1 MKDIGSRLREL
12 RTNQGLTQQRVA
24 ELTGL
29 ARTNIV
35 KHEQNK
41 MKPRPHHLEKYAKV
55 YNTTISDILG
65 ENECYTIGD
74 YFDEYFRSYSRD
86 LSEEEKKAIARKLV
100 EILTK
105 YAEGETT
112 YNGYDSYQLLR
123 QFLYI
128 TDPKN
133 PRKITEYNNINKL
146 VSVVNG
152 NVVIGNQAISIGD
165 RQSLISKIASMNCVI
180 NHEDLNINFND

>member
-1 MKDIGSRLREL
+1 MKDIGARLKEL

-41 MKPRPHHLEKYAKV
+41 MKPRPHHLEKYAQV

-74 YFDEYFRSYSRD
+74 YFDEYFRSESRD
-86 LSEEEKKAIARKLV
+86 LTEEEKKAIARKLV
-100 EILTK
+100 ELC
-105 YAEGETT
+105 
-112 YNGYDSYQLLR
+112 
-123 QFLYI
+123 
-128 TDPKN
+128 
-133 PRKITEYNNINKL
+133 KIM
-146 VSVVNG
+146 
-152 NVVIGNQAISIGD
+152 Q
-165 RQSLISKIASMNCVI
+165 M
-180 NHEDLNINFND
+180 

>member
-1 MKDIGSRLREL
+1 MKDIGARLKEL

-41 MKPRPHHLEKYAKV
+41 MKPRPHHLEKYAQV

-74 YFDEYFRSYSRD
+74 YLDEYFRAESRD
-86 LSEEEKKAIARKLV
+86 LTEKKKKAIARKLV
-100 EILTK
+100 ELC
-105 YAEGETT
+105 
-112 YNGYDSYQLLR
+112 
-123 QFLYI
+123 
-128 TDPKN
+128 
-133 PRKITEYNNINKL
+133 KII
-146 VSVVNG
+146 
-152 NVVIGNQAISIGD
+152 Q
-165 RQSLISKIASMNCVI
+165 M
-180 NHEDLNINFND
+180 

>member
-1 MKDIGSRLREL
+1 MKDIGARLKEL

-41 MKPRPHHLEKYAKV
+41 MKPRPHHLEKYAQV

-74 YFDEYFRSYSRD
+74 YFDEYFTAESWD
-86 LSEEEKKAIARKLV
+86 LTEEEKKAIARKLV
-100 EILTK
+100 ELC
-105 YAEGETT
+105 
-112 YNGYDSYQLLR
+112 
-123 QFLYI
+123 
-128 TDPKN
+128 
-133 PRKITEYNNINKL
+133 KIMK
-146 VSVVNG
+146 
-152 NVVIGNQAISIGD
+152 
-165 RQSLISKIASMNCVI
+165 M
-180 NHEDLNINFND
+180 